1 MQTHLRRIKK
11 HSNSIQRTRVSP
23 WPLRK
28 TSPLSKNDSDNIWW
42 HPFTKS
48 NSEAR
53 GPGPKEVGGSDHFLR
68 QSHILL
74 SLEAEYLLPSEWYWP
89 LNG

>member
-1 MQTHLRRIKK
+1 MQTHLRRVKK
-11 HSNSIQRTRVSP
+11 HSNNIQRTRVSP
-23 WPLRK
+23 WPFRR
-28 TSPLSKNDSDNIWW
+28 TSPLSRNDSNNIWS

-48 NSEAR
+48 NSEAC
-53 GPGPKEVGGSDHFLR
+53 GPGPEEVGGSDHFLS
-68 QSHILL
+68 QSYILL